1 MRREY
6 DAPYGRQQIRKRWQI
21 TVPRAIREHL
31 HLFIGQVLNF
41 DLAENETGQ
50 TEIRVYTGE
59 LRRAGDL
66 AAYQTPS
73 GRKRLKKR
81 GQSCG
86 KKIRKSDVKE
96 AIRILLKLGGSM
108 PEIGEP

>member
-31 HLFIGQVLNF
+31 HMFIGQVLNF

-50 TEIRVYTGE
+50 TEIRIYTGE
-59 LRRAGDL
+59 FRRARDL

-73 GRKRLKKR
+73 GIKRRRKR
-81 GQSCG
+81 GQSWR
-86 KKIRKSDVKE
+86 KKIRKSDIKR
-96 AIRILLKLGGSM
+96 AIEILLKHGGSK
-108 PEIGEP
+108 PEAGER